1 MTEIFNFYDYL
12 SKVMALLC
20 HKALTL
26 MPRKCDAP
34 PYSRRVTLFGDVP
47 LNAQI
52 YIKHYFQSLHYQ
64 SFRVF
69 RRKKP
74 QLRFVL
80 ATDCRLGDG

>member
-47 LNAQI
+47 LNAQMDFPGFARHQI
-52 YIKHYFQSLHYQ
+52 ALKCNSMRGVYERQTVY
-64 SFRVF
+64 R
-69 RRKKP
+69 
-74 QLRFVL
+74 
-80 ATDCRLGDG
+80 

>member
-52 YIKHYFQSLHYQ
+52 YIKHYFQSLDFPDFTRH
-64 SFRVF
+64 
-69 RRKKP
+69 
-74 QLRFVL
+74 
-80 ATDCRLGDG
+80 